1 MELKFTEVRKFV
13 TQEFPKVGDT
23 DKKPSGCM
31 AVARSSTG
39 VSTNGTMPLLM
50 PQRVFC
56 GD

>member
-31 AVARSSTG
+31 AVGGSSTG
-39 VSTNGTMPLLM
+39 VSTDGTMPLLM